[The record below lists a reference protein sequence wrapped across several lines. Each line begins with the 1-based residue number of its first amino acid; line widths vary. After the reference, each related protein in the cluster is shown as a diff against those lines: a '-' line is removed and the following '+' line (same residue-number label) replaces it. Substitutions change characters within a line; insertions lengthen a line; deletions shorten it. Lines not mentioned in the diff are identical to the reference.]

1 MAGAPAS
8 ILTVSAAE
16 RSLAFWS
23 RVAICHGIKPLS
35 HPAVRQPRSS
45 DKMDLI
51 PSGADGRA
59 SLFRRPL
66 SRSRGPITH
75 RRPCMTG
82 PRGYLLNTARRC
94 ACKPTDA
101 PDWSIGCEPPQGG
114 VRQKRDCMRPKKT
127 ILCVDDNEQV
137 LSVRTFLLE
146 TRGYRIIA
154 VNTAQEALEVLE
166 RSLPG
171 TLDLILCDLLMP
183 QMDGN
188 ELVRRA
194 KQLHQGLPAMIVSGT
209 VNAFDRA
216 LHADVFLPKGA
227 SSPAEMIE
235 RIRVLVARKR
245 GPKKAAAAASTQP
258 ADISSFA
265 HATAS

>member
-1 MAGAPAS
+1 
-8 ILTVSAAE
+8 
-16 RSLAFWS
+16 
-23 RVAICHGIKPLS
+23 
-35 HPAVRQPRSS
+35 
-45 DKMDLI
+45 
-51 PSGADGRA
+51 
-59 SLFRRPL
+59 
-66 SRSRGPITH
+66 
-75 RRPCMTG
+75 
-82 PRGYLLNTARRC
+82 
-94 ACKPTDA
+94 
-101 PDWSIGCEPPQGG
+101 
-114 VRQKRDCMRPKKT
+114 MRPKKT

-146 TRGYRIIA
+146 TRGYRIVA
-154 VNTAQEALEVLE
+154 VKTAQEALEVLE

-171 TLDLILCDLLMP
+171 TVDLILCDLLMP

-194 KQLHQGLPAMIVSGT
+194 KQLHPGLPAMIVSGT

-227 SSPAEMIE
+227 SSPAEMLE

-245 GPKKAAAAASTQP
+245 GPKKATAPTSTQP
-258 ADISSFA
+258 SDIPSFA